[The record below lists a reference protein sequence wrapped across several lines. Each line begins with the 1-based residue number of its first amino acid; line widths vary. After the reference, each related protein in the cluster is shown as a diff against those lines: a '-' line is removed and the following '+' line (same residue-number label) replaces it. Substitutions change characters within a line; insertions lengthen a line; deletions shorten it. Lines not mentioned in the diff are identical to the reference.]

1 MQMKLAALSL
11 IFALGASTASAE
23 TVELHGSTTVSANL
37 LVPKKAEI
45 EKAAGVELQIVGNGS
60 GRGLADLVAGTVQ
73 LAMISAPLADE
84 VKSLKAKGTSFDESK
99 LQPHQVGA
107 SHVAFAIHPSN
118 PVKQLSAAQITDILS
133 GKVKN
138 WKDVGGPDKP
148 ILVICEGKG
157 GGVRSMVE
165 QVFLAGNDIAADKR
179 EVANAPQ
186 AVQIVA
192 QLDQAIGVV
201 SRASLNS
208 AVIELK
214 TDKDVMQPL
223 ILVTMGDPTP
233 AVARV
238 IAAAT
243 AAGAP

>member
-1 MQMKLAALSL
+1 MRMKTEALGLILALSD
-11 IFALGASTASAE
+11 ATASAE

-37 LVPKKAEI
+37 LIPKRAEI

-60 GRGLADLVAGTVQ
+60 GRGLADLVAGTVT

-84 VKSLKAKGTSFDESK
+84 VRSLKAKGTAFDETK

-118 PVKQLSAAQITDILS
+118 PVKQLSAAQMTDILS

-148 ILVICEGKG
+148 IIVVCEGKG

-165 QVFLAGNDIAADKR
+165 QVFLAGGDIAADKR

-201 SRASLNS
+201 SRASLNP
-208 AVIELK
+208 AVVELK